1 MQKLLAKQLAKAT
14 DATGSVDLQKL
25 TDLVDA
31 AYEEFDRDARRT
43 DRSMSLMIEELEA
56 VHRNLEQTVIER
68 TTELR
73 ASEAEL
79 KAQNTRF
86 DAAVS
91 NMSQGLIMFDADARL
106 VMCNQRF
113 ISMYRLEAENIQP
126 GDTLHH
132 LLARRSAND
141 TFAGNVEQFISNIR
155 AKVRAGQFG
164 TQFVELKD
172 GRTIAVTRQP
182 MPGGGWVSTHEDI
195 TDSQRLID
203 ALKEAEA
210 TAHRKE
216 VQLDA
221 ALNHIVQGLCM
232 FDAEGRVV
240 LFNRRYCELMGEDD
254 NALKRVSLL
263 DLLKRRKA
271 QGTFVGDHDEVVRS
285 LVARIRAGEIS
296 VNETRGRGGSILR
309 VVRHPMKG
317 GGWVATFEDIT
328 EQRRAEGERD
338 RTRAFLDL
346 IIDNVPSVIHVKRAS
361 DSTFVLVN
369 REWERFWGLS
379 RKDVIGKSVRSLF
392 REKEV
397 AEVEARDDALLN
409 GGQPIFE
416 EREIVTYGAGRRSVY
431 GRRLMLRD
439 ENTGVEYILAVAD
452 DITER
457 KAAEARISYL
467 AHYDALT
474 GLPNR
479 TLFREQLEQE
489 LSLVQ
494 RGVHLAVLC
503 LDLDQ
508 FKNVNDT
515 LGHSAGDE
523 LLKAVSQ
530 RLRRCIRDCDL
541 IARLGGDEF
550 IIVQTGLREPKEAEA
565 LALRL
570 RQAVPNPP
578 YDLNGHLTT
587 VDLTVGIALS
597 PDNGVKIDELL
608 RNADLALYEAK
619 RENRAGYRYFEPQM
633 NERMKRRRLLENDL
647 RSAIVHN
654 EFALHYQ
661 PVVNLRSEK
670 ITACEA
676 LLRWMNP
683 RRGMIGPSEFIPVA
697 EDTGLIGEIG
707 EWVLRQACSDA
718 ANWPANVKV
727 AVNVSAVQFR
737 SLALPLAIAAA
748 LSDSGLPAER
758 LELEITETALMRNNQ
773 PTLAVLRQ
781 IHALGVGVVMDDFG
795 AGYSSLSYLRQFPF
809 NKIKID
815 QSFIADLATHDEAV
829 ALVSTIVGLARILK
843 MTTTAEGVE
852 TASQRQILK
861 AAGCD
866 EMQGYLFSP
875 PQPASKIAELLNSR
889 QLAASVA

>member
-1 MQKLLAKQLAKAT
+1 MHKLLVKQLAKAI
-14 DATGSVDLQKL
+14 DAAGSVDLRKL
-25 TDLVDA
+25 TVLVDA
-31 AYEEFDRDARRT
+31 AYEETDRDLRRT

-56 VHRNLEQTVIER
+56 VHRNLEQMVIER
-68 TTELR
+68 TAELR
-73 ASEAEL
+73 ASESEL
-79 KAQNTRF
+79 KAQNMRF

-91 NMSQGLIMFDADARL
+91 NMSQGLVMFDADARL
-106 VMCNQRF
+106 VICNRRF
-113 ISMYRLEAENIQP
+113 ISMYRLEAENIRP

-132 LLARRSAND
+132 LLARRSANE
-141 TFAGNVEQFISNIR
+141 TFSGNAERFIGSIR

-182 MPGGGWVSTHEDI
+182 MPDGGWVSTHEDI
-195 TDSQRLID
+195 TDSRRLID
-203 ALKEAEA
+203 ALKKAEA

-240 LFNRRYCELMGEDD
+240 LFNRRYCDLMGENEND
-254 NALKRVSLL
+254 LKGVSLL

-271 QGTFVGDHDEVVRS
+271 QGRFVGDHDQVVRA
-285 LVARIRAGEIS
+285 LLARIRAREIS

-309 VVRHPMKG
+309 VVRHPMEG

-328 EQRRAEGERD
+328 EQRRAEDERD
-338 RTRAFLDL
+338 RNRAFLDL
-346 IIDNVPSVIHVKRAS
+346 IIDNVPSIIHVKRAS
-361 DSTFVLVN
+361 DRTFVLVN

-379 RKDVIGKSVRSLF
+379 RQDVIGKSVRSLF

-397 AEVEARDDALLN
+397 AEVEARDDALLK
-409 GGQPIFE
+409 GGRSIFE
-416 EREIVTYGAGRRSVY
+416 EREIVTYRAGRRNVY

-439 ENTGVEYILAVAD
+439 ENDGVDYILAVTD

-489 LSLVQ
+489 LSPVR
-494 RGVHLAVLC
+494 RGAQLAVHC

-523 LLKAVSQ
+523 LLKEVSR

-550 IIVQTGLREPKEAEA
+550 TIVQTGLREPKEAEA

-570 RQAVPNPP
+570 REAVSNPP
-578 YDLNGHLTT
+578 YDLSGHLTT
-587 VDLTVGIALS
+587 IDLTIGIALA
-597 PDNGVKIDELL
+597 PANGVDIDDLL
-608 RNADLALYEAK
+608 KNADLALYEAK
-619 RENRAGYRYFEPQM
+619 RDGRAGHRYFEPQM
-633 NERMKRRRLLENDL
+633 NERMQRRRMLESEL
-647 RSAIVHN
+647 RSAIVNN

-661 PVVNLRSEK
+661 PVVNLRSGK

-707 EWVLRQACSDA
+707 EWVLRRACLDA
-718 ANWPANVKV
+718 ASWLGNVKV

-737 SLALPLAIAAA
+737 SVALPLTVAAA

-758 LELEITETALMRNNQ
+758 LELEITESALMRNNE
-773 PTLAVLRQ
+773 PTLAALRQ
-781 IHALGVGVVMDDFG
+781 IHELGVGIAMDDFG
-795 AGYSSLSYLRQFPF
+795 AGYSSLSYLRRFPF
-809 NKIKID
+809 DKIKID
-815 QSFIADLATHDEAV
+815 RSFIADLTMHDEAV
-829 ALVSTIVGLARILK
+829 ALVSTIIGLARTLK

-852 TASQRQILK
+852 TVSQRRILK

-875 PQPASKIAELLNSR
+875 PRPASKITELFSSR
-889 QLAASVA
+889 RLSTSVA